1 MRVLNIE
8 NATIIMNNIRKVF
21 SDSPFMF
28 KNKWARI
35 ISGEEEGAY
44 GWITVNYLLNTLDS
58 TDSNDTT
65 FGALDLGGKS
75 T

>member
-1 MRVLNIE
+1 
-8 NATIIMNNIRKVF
+8 
-21 SDSPFMF
+21 MF
-28 KNKWARI
+28 ENKWARI